1 MQRLQGTFCPST
13 EIPNGHS
20 LKKGFSHVV
29 LVAVFGQIFQMDILL
44 RKGFSHVVLVGL
56 YGQVFQMDAVLR
68 KGFSHV
74 LLVCWFGQ
82 VFQMDAV
89 LTKRFNQQDKQRE
102 FWLHVL
108 YGLFACSPHKKLS
121 NMQIHSVFNPTVCTL
136 LFWNETGWAVLG

>member
-20 LKKGFSHVV
+20 PKKGFSHVV
-29 LVAVFGQIFQMDILL
+29 LVAVFGQIFQMDTLL

-74 LLVCWFGQ
+74 LFVSFFGQ

-102 FWLHVL
+102 F
-108 YGLFACSPHKKLS
+108 
-121 NMQIHSVFNPTVCTL
+121 
-136 LFWNETGWAVLG
+136 